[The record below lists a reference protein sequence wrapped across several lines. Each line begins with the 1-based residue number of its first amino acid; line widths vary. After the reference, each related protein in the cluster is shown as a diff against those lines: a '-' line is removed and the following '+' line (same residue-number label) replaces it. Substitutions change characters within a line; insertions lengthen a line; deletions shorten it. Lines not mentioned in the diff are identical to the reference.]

1 MSRPPNSQPYQT
13 NTVCNGGLIDFQDNR
28 PMYTEQVYGAPAV
41 ANLNA
46 FTTQTNYPQYIA
58 AQPVYNNNPAIL
70 YPNQLASQ
78 PMFANTPNAMPQPN
92 MMYNNMTQT
101 QVIAGPPS
109 EVYAHGKVYKAV
121 DENMTATGTTPMASP
136 ATLEK
141 DTLDRDIQQH
151 VAQKVQEFM
160 SKTNKNNLGS
170 AFVSDDFGDD
180 AQFLKE
186 LKRLNNNMKSRGGR
200 H

>member
-13 NTVCNGGLIDFQDNR
+13 STVCNGGLIDFQDNR
-28 PMYTEQVYGAPAV
+28 PMYTEQMYGAPAV

-46 FTTQTNYPQYIA
+46 FTTQTNYPQYIS
-58 AQPVYNNNPAIL
+58 AQPTFNNNPAVM

-78 PMFANTPNAMPQPN
+78 PVFTNTPNGMPQPN

-121 DENMTATGTTPMASP
+121 DENMGTTNTTPMASP
-136 ATLEK
+136 AALEK

-160 SKTNKNNLGS
+160 SKTTKANLGS
-170 AFVSDDFGDD
+170 SFVSNDFDDDT
-180 AQFLKE
+180 QFLKE
-186 LKRLNNNMKSRGGR
+186 LKRLNSNLKSRGGR

>member
-1 MSRPPNSQPYQT
+1 MSRPPNTQPYQT
-13 NTVCNGGLIDFQDNR
+13 STVCNGGLIDFQDNR
-28 PMYTEQVYGAPAV
+28 PMYTEQVYAAPAV

-46 FTTQTNYPQYIA
+46 FTTQTNYPQYIS
-58 AQPVYNNNPAIL
+58 AQPVYANNPAAM
-70 YPNQLASQ
+70 YANQLASQ
-78 PMFANTPNAMPQPN
+78 PMYNTNTNVMPQPN

-109 EVYAHGKVYKAV
+109 EVYAHGKVYKV
-121 DENMTATGTTPMASP
+121 VEENMPSAAPLASP
-136 ATLEK
+136 AALEK

-160 SKTNKNNLGS
+160 SKTNKNNLGAS
-170 AFVSDDFGDD
+170 
-180 AQFLKE
+180 FLGEDMDEETRFYKE
-186 LKRLNNNMKSRGGR
+186 IKRLNNNMKSRPGR